1 MKAHV
6 SNLFTWIKFWRI
18 HPHIQLQAEGITKEG
33 LQEAGEDASLLDIG
47 SRGYIERARTV
58 FWMMKLYALPCWSVE
73 SVWVDANIVT
83 TSVYSQFEACKKVFL
98 EWYPL
103 LKTKNSTDHKHRK
116 CLKIY
121 WDSTNSEPHA
131 TATIELKILAMIQSR
146 FVPAWSPAPVSWPWY
161 PQAVIGPSTFGSRIA
176 MILPLHHC
184 VKSWSRPCEIQSCKH
199 SSLAEHLH
207 LFILDIYIS
216 DIVRLYGQATFTWR
230 DPNKGNLM

>member
-1 MKAHV
+1 MCPT
-6 SNLFTWIKFWRI
+6 SLPESSFFRI
-18 HPHIQLQAEGITKEG
+18 HPHIQQAEGITKEG

-47 SRGYIERARTV
+47 SPGYIERARTV
-58 FWMMKLYALPCWSVE
+58 FWMMKLYALPCCSVE

-83 TSVYSQFEACKKVFL
+83 TSVYSQFAACKKVFL

-103 LKTKNSTDHKHRK
+103 LNKTKNSTDHKHRK
-116 CLKIY
+116 CLKIH

-131 TATIELKILAMIQSR
+131 TATTELKILAMIQSR

-184 VKSWSRPCEIQSCKH
+184 VKSWSRPPVRFK
-199 SSLAEHLH
+199 AVN
-207 LFILDIYIS
+207 ILDSRNTHCIYLFLIS
-216 DIVRLYGQATFTWR
+216 IHTYLISFDFMDKPLLHGEILT
-230 DPNKGNLM
+230 KGI